1 MPSRHYAPMRTSP
14 FLAVVSFLLGF
25 STPALAHHPMGGRI
39 PATFA
44 EGLLSGLAHPVIG
57 PDHLLVII
65 AVGLLS
71 LGVSNGG
78 WLALT
83 FVSSTL
89 IGTGLHLARLDV
101 PAAEVLIAGTVV
113 VFGTL
118 VLAARTSGPR
128 AWLGPL
134 VPVAIIAG
142 TLHGYAYGEAI
153 VGAGAS
159 PLVAYLLGFC
169 AVQTAVVLGVRRL
182 SAWISEHGLS
192 TARLRTI
199 SGAAV
204 SLAGIVLIA
213 VALKS

>member
-1 MPSRHYAPMRTSP
+1 MRPSPLLA
-14 FLAVVSFLLGF
+14 FLCFFLGF
-25 STPALAHHPMGGRI
+25 STPAFAHHPTGGRI

-44 EGLLSGLAHPVIG
+44 EGLLSGLAHPMIG
-57 PDHLLVII
+57 PDHLLAII

-71 LGVSNGG
+71 LGISNGG
-78 WLALT
+78 WLAAL

-89 IGTGLHLARLDV
+89 IGTGLHLARIDV

-118 VLAARTSGPR
+118 VLSSRASGRR
-128 AWLGPL
+128 AWFGPL
-134 VPVAIIAG
+134 VPMAIIAG
-142 TLHGYAYGEAI
+142 ALHGYAYGEAI

-169 AVQTAVVLGVRRL
+169 IIQTAVVLGVRRL
-182 SAWISEHGLS
+182 SGWISEKGMS

-199 SGAAV
+199 SGAMV
-204 SLAGIVLIA
+204 SLAGVVLVV
-213 VALKS
+213 VALNA